1 MLKFQFTQ
9 SNNSYDTKTLEIA
22 DVERKEGV
30 VYDISGNDYD
40 TISEL
45 NNEVQY
51 SISVKNLYGIQNG
64 SYINYVGNVTVG
76 TDDDGTKTS
85 YRYVKEL
92 IVDSVSSI
100 ENSFNVNVEK
110 ELPLYVESVRIESTY
125 HTISFN
131 NNRWEVNLS
140 SKEMVDEAK
149 RRLERSKTNLKND
162 DNYTIYNEI
171 NEININQFAFGE
183 NGIIEGV
190 ETEYGK
196 IDNTVFYYENDSWK
210 TIDLVGD
217 DLEKCLIN
225 GQFISLESIHEYDKR
240 VCEAIK
246 LDRNNLYYMHEN
258 YVVVELSYTHY
269 FIDPQIEYD
278 LIELKDEGGYT
289 MPKMTEY
296 GRSVI
301 KKIDYPH
308 VYMYIE
314 SSQENSS
321 LNEIKIEK
329 ECHIDGNEKL
339 IFNYDIFKTVVD
351 DEEAEGNEYPKVIEI
366 DETTKDETKR
376 YLTEDELK
384 LFEQYLFPYGY
395 SVDDNG
401 DAETAEGSS
410 GGINLKR
417 SNFMF
422 DTEYSSFSLIYNT
435 AVNVVQIPISQN
447 FENDLFHN
455 DMVQTHFVDAEK
467 NKSINSI
474 VDMEKDMYT
483 PAIQKQ
489 NGSQIN
495 ADYEDCY
502 KIIFNLHF
510 REHRDVTN
518 TDGTKEE
525 WKCDRDSYW
534 NGTRVIH
541 TDKGTIV
548 DLRGRVYN
556 YPINGSVKTESAKK
570 DYFSYFGTAPEN
582 TIPSDGNDDIYGYD
596 GDGDYDTSDA
606 ERYCELRKKRNALT
620 EYQSDLLSY
629 LGFVNND
636 VKYQKSKLTKS
647 FLRLSFYDSDNI
659 GNQNLLQTST
669 IFLDGGELFAKY
681 IKHIN
686 TEEEYIASNKD
697 IYTKTE
703 YDLLTDDEKSNL
715 GFTNNGEPTAN
726 IGDSTV
732 SGDKN
737 TSYNNSGV
745 RVSREPMR
753 KSAIDIKNGDLGD
766 NIDELERLR
775 LSSQIVITDK
785 YSSKHSSEGFYFYTY
800 KTNNNGVYPSDIY
813 MRVDFCHAGYGR
825 TLPFMMP
832 YIRNNEQENIERYV
846 DRSNKIKMFDDI
858 AYDWSAV
865 DIDKDGMPLKDDLD
879 VGYDPIKY
887 MKYCHIKLKYR
898 YDKKTQKYIY
908 YLDPDVYGDGVTSN
922 NGHGHNIILNLYEA
936 KIK

>member
-45 NNEVQY
+45 DNEVQY

-110 ELPLYVESVRIESTY
+110 ELPLYVENVRIESTY

-149 RRLERSKTNLKND
+149 RRLERSKLNLKND
-162 DNYTIYNEI
+162 DNYPIYNEI

-183 NGIIEGV
+183 NGITEGV
-190 ETEYGK
+190 ETEYDK

-210 TIDLVGD
+210 TIDLVGN
-217 DLEKCLIN
+217 DLEECLIN

-258 YVVVELSYTHY
+258 YVVIELSSTHY

-278 LIELKDEGGYT
+278 IIELEYKGGYT
-289 MPKMTEY
+289 MPKMTAY
-296 GRSVI
+296 GRNVI
-301 KKIDYPH
+301 KKINYPY

-314 SSQENSS
+314 SLQKENSS

-339 IFNYDIFKTVVD
+339 IFNYDIFKEIVD
-351 DEEAEGNEYPKVIEI
+351 DGETEENEYPKVIEI
-366 DETTKDETKR
+366 DETKR

-401 DAETAEGSS
+401 DAETTRGSS
-410 GGINLKR
+410 GAIKIKR
-417 SNFMF
+417 KNFMF
-422 DTEYSSFSLIYNT
+422 DTTYSSFSLTYDTFI
-435 AVNVVQIPISQN
+435 NVVQIPISQK

-467 NKSINSI
+467 NKSINPI

-483 PAIQKQ
+483 PAIQKV

-534 NGTRVIH
+534 NGTRV
-541 TDKGTIV
+541 TYKDMTEKKGTIV

-556 YPINGSVKTESAKK
+556 YPINGSKKTESAKK
-570 DYFSYFGTAPEN
+570 DYFSYFGSVPEN
-582 TIPSDGNDDIYGYD
+582 TTPSDDVNDIYGYD
-596 GDGDYDTSDA
+596 GEGDYDTSN
-606 ERYCELRKKRNALT
+606 ERYYKLREKRNALT

-681 IKHIN
+681 IKYIN
-686 TEEEYIASNKD
+686 TEEEYIASNKN

-703 YDLLTDDEKSNL
+703 YDLLTDDKKSNL

-753 KSAIDIKNGDLGD
+753 KSAINIKNGDLGD

-775 LSSQIVITDK
+775 LSSQIAITDK
-785 YSSKHSSEGFYFYTY
+785 FSSKHSSEGFYFYTY

-846 DRSNKIKMFDDI
+846 DRSNKIKTFDDI

-865 DIDKDGMPLKDDLD
+865 DIDKDGMPLKDDSD

-887 MKYCHIKLKYR
+887 MKYCYIKLKYR
-898 YDKKTQKYIY
+898 YDKKTQKHIY

>member
-45 NNEVQY
+45 DNEVQY

-110 ELPLYVESVRIESTY
+110 ELPLYVENVRIESTY

-149 RRLERSKTNLKND
+149 RRLERSKLNLKND
-162 DNYTIYNEI
+162 DNYPIYNEI

-183 NGIIEGV
+183 NGITEGV
-190 ETEYGK
+190 ETEYDK

-210 TIDLVGD
+210 TIDLVGN
-217 DLEKCLIN
+217 DLEECLIN

-258 YVVVELSYTHY
+258 YVVIELSSTHY

-278 LIELKDEGGYT
+278 IIELEYKGGYT
-289 MPKMTEY
+289 MPKMTAY
-296 GRSVI
+296 GRNVI
-301 KKIDYPH
+301 KKINYPY

-314 SSQENSS
+314 SLQKENSS

-339 IFNYDIFKTVVD
+339 IFNYDIFKEIVD
-351 DEEAEGNEYPKVIEI
+351 DGETEDNEYPKVIE
-366 DETTKDETKR
+366 TDETKR
-376 YLTEDELK
+376 YLTEDEFK

-401 DAETAEGSS
+401 DAEATRGSS
-410 GGINLKR
+410 GAIKIKR
-417 SNFMF
+417 ENFMF
-422 DTEYSSFSLIYNT
+422 DTTYSSFSLAYDT
-435 AVNVVQIPISQN
+435 AINVAQIPISQK

-455 DMVQTHFVDAEK
+455 DMVQTHFVEAEK
-467 NKSINSI
+467 NKSINPI
-474 VDMEKDMYT
+474 IDMEKDMYT
-483 PAIQKQ
+483 PAIQEA

-534 NGTRVIH
+534 NGTRVI
-541 TDKGTIV
+541 TQKKGTIV

-556 YPINGSVKTESAKK
+556 YPINGSGKTESAKK
-570 DYFSYFGTAPEN
+570 DYFSYFGTVPEN
-582 TIPSDGNDDIYGYD
+582 TTPKVDDENDVYGYD
-596 GDGDYDTSDA
+596 GENDYDTSNTK
-606 ERYCELRKKRNALT
+606 RYCELRGKRNALT

-681 IKHIN
+681 IKYIN

-753 KSAIDIKNGDLGD
+753 KSIIDIEKGDLGD

-832 YIRNNEQENIERYV
+832 YIRNNEQENIGRYA
-846 DRSNKIKMFDDI
+846 DRSNKIKTFDDI

-865 DIDKDGMPLKDDLD
+865 DIDKDGMPLKDDSD

-887 MKYCHIKLKYR
+887 MKYCYIKLKYR
-898 YDKKTQKYIY
+898 YDKKTQKHIY